1 MHNRKHL
8 AVLAALCF
16 SFSACQVDRIEI
28 PEEELFTREFI
39 KSFGI
44 ISSDQ
49 DWSVLKRAS
58 VKVSVPGTTDVRI
71 LAQVDGKTQLLAH
84 YSGVSGSRELEFDCP
99 KQTEYVL
106 VKTPANFERV
116 PLGGEFRVGAPSR
129 AIDGDDN
136 ILGYTIED
144 GYYWGNKYVH
154 GIYRKLPEGDARNMV
169 DAEIVAD
176 FSFISTGKPFVF
188 YPIYW
193 QTGGDDILGVYW
205 YENGEMKTKD
215 LFSNK
220 TTVKGEDGEEIK
232 YHNIY
237 RRTTLGSDLGITSR
251 IPADG
256 AVDQPTDGVIILDFN
271 RQVKIRASHQA
282 TISSGTLSV
291 PALSEDNMSVTYVY
305 SGATPG
311 TEVTF
316 WVNGGSFEAID
327 NTEGDLKTAM
337 NQTYSYK
344 FTIKDTPRSRWT
356 AVTYESS
363 SYDVSAGVV
372 GTITMTFDSDVSIG
386 TGNVTLTAESGDA
399 AVVGTAS
406 VSGKTVTMPYS
417 GASLDTSYTIA
428 IPDGFLKGTDGRNVI
443 LEGFEKNGKNVMKTP
458 GRKYD
463 EAVNAEF
470 SVTYDKDGKVLTES
484 GTSVVKSAEIVDA
497 VILYPEAN
505 KGNVKVTTDG
515 VGSLSYDVIGSA
527 NTTILSPVFGLR
539 TKVSKSV
546 SGVVSESNID
556 GTGYA
561 ILGIQPK
568 QDLMFTVYAFRAGND
583 GDKPNYP
590 QIWDNDN
597 ECQVENRY
605 HSYANCDVDVKG
617 KTEIWTKYTIT
628 ALLRKDGN
636 YMLFA
641 NPGSQGCICGLSY
654 QLPTDEVEF
663 GSVTY
668 TNDIGVT
675 NVRSRASSDGG
686 DSGLGTNGKI
696 PDFYLNGET
705 PESHDFVRSDGTQSK
720 AILENDEVL
729 THRISFTLK
738 EGVIFG
744 FYLRNESGANN
755 ITNHDGI
762 IVPHTSYSLSSLNQE
777 MPNTLFNN
785 LSGSSASKYFTKG
798 WGTSNPGGPDGEYHG
813 KLNGKDGKR
822 VEVPENRKY
831 STASTYT
838 VRINGQEMRYFSFE
852 DWVDYD
858 FNDIAFMV
866 APESTDTEIVDNEV
880 DTNPYIYAVED
891 LGATTTSDIDFND
904 IVFAVE
910 HVSGSDAAFV
920 TMLAAGGTLKA
931 HLYYKG
937 LEIGN
942 GFGEI
947 VAGPHVGTDK
957 ALGHVND
964 WFGVDTHNVTV
975 NVGGGVQ
982 TGFGALTTVRI
993 PVEEDFSLVGKLE
1006 GDISRENGF
1015 FVEIERED
1023 GRTTQITRPDHKGEA
1038 PQMIILPGTWH
1049 WPLERVAISEA
1060 YPGGINYDGTYLPSF
1075 QEWVTKGDGF
1085 GFQSIDW
1092 YKTAKDGTVMRHAWN
1107 GSEAARDY
1115 YSKQNN

>member
-58 VKVSVPGTTDVRI
+58 VKVSVPGSTDVRI

-106 VKTPANFERV
+106 VKTPTNFERV

-129 AIDGDDN
+129 AIDGTDN
-136 ILGYTIED
+136 VPGYTINN
-144 GYYWGNKYVH
+144 GYFWGNKYVDA
-154 GIYRKLPEGDARNMV
+154 IQQKLPENDPKNMV
-169 DAEIVAD
+169 SSEIVSD

-193 QTGGDDILGVYW
+193 QTTGDDVLGVYW

-220 TTVKGEDGEEIK
+220 ITVGDID

-237 RRTTLGSDLGITSR
+237 HRPTEGIDLNVDES

-256 AVDQPTDGVIILDFN
+256 AVNQPTEGKITLKFN
-271 RQVKIRASHQA
+271 RLVEVRPSHQA
-282 TISSGTLSV
+282 TLSSGTLSAPV
-291 PALSEDNMSVTYVY
+291 LSDDRMSVSYDY
-305 SGATPG
+305 SGISAG
-311 TEVTF
+311 TEVLF
-316 WVNGGSFEAID
+316 WVNGGSFVATD

-337 NQTYSYK
+337 NQTYSFK
-344 FTIKDTPRSRWT
+344 FVTKDTRTAWT
-356 AVTYESS
+356 SVKYTSDK
-363 SYDVSAGVV
+363 YDVTNGLSGLI
-372 GTITMTFDSDVSIG
+372 TITFDSNINRG
-386 TGNVTLTAESGDA
+386 TGAVSLTEISGTSEAAIGDVT
-399 AVVGTAS
+399 
-406 VSGKTVTMPYS
+406 VSGNTVKIPYS
-417 GASLDTSYTIA
+417 GASLDTSYTLV
-428 IPDGFLKGTDGRNVI
+428 IPDGYLIGEDNNNVN
-443 LEGFEKNGKNVMKTP
+443 LTGFDRDGKNTMKTP
-458 GRKYD
+458 GYKYG
-463 EAVNAEF
+463 EGINAGF
-470 SVTYDKDGKVLTES
+470 SVAY
-484 GTSVVKSAEIVDA
+484 GTNGYVTTNNGDA
-497 VILYPEAN
+497 VISSSAAEIMEATIIYPDAN
-505 KGNVKVTTDG
+505 KDKVKVSTDG
-515 VGSLSYDVIGSA
+515 VASLKYDIVGSA
-527 NTTILSPVFGLR
+527 SAESFTPEFGLR
-539 TKVSKSV
+539 TKIKSNV
-546 SGVVSESNID
+546 SGVVTENNID
-556 GTGYA
+556 GTDYA
-561 ILGIQPK
+561 ILGISPK
-568 QDLMFTVYAFRAGND
+568 RDILLTLYTFKESED
-583 GDKPNYP
+583 GSPSYP
-590 QIWDNDN
+590 QIWDNDLGKK
-597 ECQVENRY
+597 VENKNQ
-605 HSYANCDVDVKG
+605 SYATCNVSLKNNST
-617 KTEIWTKYTIT
+617 KTWTKYTVT
-628 ALLRKDGN
+628 VVLKKDGI
-636 YMLFA
+636 YRVFA
-641 NPGSQGCICGLSY
+641 NPGSQGRIAGLSY
-654 QLPTDEVEF
+654 QLPSEDVE
-663 GSVTY
+663 SSPVTY
-668 TNDIGVT
+668 YNGSDAAG
-675 NVRSRASSDGG
+675 VRSRVSSSD
-686 DSGLGTNGKI
+686 NGI
-696 PDFYLNGET
+696 PDLGNHGKVPDFFKEGEEPGHGFSRAT
-705 PESHDFVRSDGTQSK
+705 RGSKYAIRDGGK
-720 AILENDEVL
+720 DEVL

-744 FYLRNESGANN
+744 FYLRNNSGANN
-755 ITNHDGI
+755 LTNRENNSK
-762 IVPHTSYSLSSLNQE
+762 VVAYTNYSMSSLNQD
-777 MPNTLFNN
+777 MPNSFFNS
-785 LSGSSASKYFTKG
+785 LDPGAADAPFFASG
-798 WGTSNPGGPDGEYHG
+798 WGTPSGGKYHG
-813 KLNGKDGKR
+813 DLNG
-822 VEVPENRKY
+822 VTVPENRKY

-838 VRINGQEMRYFSFE
+838 VRINGQEMRYFCFE

-891 LGATTTSDIDFND
+891 LGATATSDIDFND

-910 HVSGSDAAFV
+910 YVSGSDAAFV

-937 LEIGN
+937 HEIGN

-957 ALGHVND
+957 VLGHVND

-975 NVGGGVQ
+975 NVGSGGVQ

-993 PVEEDFSLVGKLE
+993 PVDEDFSLVGKLE

-1015 FVEIERED
+1015 FVEVERED

-1075 QEWVTKGDGF
+1075 QEWVTNGDGN
-1085 GFQSIDW
+1085 GFQKTDW
-1092 YKTAKDGTVMRHAWN
+1092 YKTAKDGAVMRHAWN

>member
-106 VKTPANFERV
+106 VKTPTNFERV

-129 AIDGDDN
+129 AIDGTDN
-136 ILGYTIED
+136 VPGYTINN
-144 GYYWGNKYVH
+144 GYFWGNKYVDA
-154 GIYRKLPEGDARNMV
+154 IQQKLPENDPKNMV
-169 DAEIVAD
+169 SSEIVSD

-193 QTGGDDILGVYW
+193 QTTGDDVLGVYW

-220 TTVKGEDGEEIK
+220 ITVGDID

-237 RRTTLGSDLGITSR
+237 HRPTEGIDLNVDES

-256 AVDQPTDGVIILDFN
+256 AVNQPTEGKITLKFN
-271 RQVKIRASHQA
+271 RLVEVRPSHQA
-282 TISSGTLSV
+282 TISSGTLSAPV
-291 PALSEDNMSVTYVY
+291 LSDDRMSVSYDY
-305 SGATPG
+305 SGISAG
-311 TEVTF
+311 TEVLF
-316 WVNGGSFEAID
+316 WVNGGSFVATD

-337 NQTYSYK
+337 NQTYS
-344 FTIKDTPRSRWT
+344 FRFVTKDTRTAWT
-356 AVTYESS
+356 SVTYTSDKYNVTNGLS
-363 SYDVSAGVV
+363 GL
-372 GTITMTFDSDVSIG
+372 ITMTFDSNISRG
-386 TGNVTLTAESGDA
+386 TGAVSLTEISGTSEATIGDVT
-399 AVVGTAS
+399 
-406 VSGKTVTMPYS
+406 VSGNTVKIPYS
-417 GASLDTSYTIA
+417 SASLDTSYTLV
-428 IPDGFLKGTDGRNVI
+428 IPDGYLVGEDDNNVN
-443 LEGFEKNGKNVMKTP
+443 LTGFDRDGKNTMKTP
-458 GRKYD
+458 GYKYGEGNNLPFNITLAGNQIKD
-463 EAVNAEF
+463 YSGSEIISSEILTGVIKYPAKNN
-470 SVTYDKDGKVLTES
+470 DKDVVPKVQITGMSQVIFDLIGGDKTISFEYGIKNKANSGLSGVLDETAVSGGENSLIFIKPSQKARLTFYYVSKTSNYIYPSLWDNVQGKSVEAQAKSYKDMTE
-484 GTSVVKSAEIVDA
+484 
-497 VILYPEAN
+497 PE
-505 KGNVKVTTDG
+505 KWTVYTVTTD
-515 VGSLSYDVIGSA
+515 VEPNIEYVILPGG
-527 NTTILSPVFGLR
+527 N
-539 TKVSKSV
+539 
-546 SGVVSESNID
+546 N
-556 GTGYA
+556 
-561 ILGIQPK
+561 Q
-568 QDLMFTVYAFRAGND
+568 MFLA
-583 GDKPNYP
+583 
-590 QIWDNDN
+590 
-597 ECQVENRY
+597 
-605 HSYANCDVDVKG
+605 
-617 KTEIWTKYTIT
+617 
-628 ALLRKDGN
+628 
-636 YMLFA
+636 
-641 NPGSQGCICGLSY
+641 GLSY
-654 QLPTDEVEF
+654 QLPSEDVESS
-663 GSVTY
+663 SVTY
-668 TNDIGVT
+668 YNGLDAAG
-675 NVRSRASSDGG
+675 VRSRVSSSD
-686 DSGLGTNGKI
+686 NGI
-696 PDFYLNGET
+696 PDLGNHGKVPDFFKEGEEPGHGFSRAT
-705 PESHDFVRSDGTQSK
+705 RGSKYAIRDGGK
-720 AILENDEVL
+720 DEVL

-744 FYLRNESGANN
+744 FYLRNNSGANN
-755 ITNHDGI
+755 LTNRENNSK
-762 IVPHTSYSLSSLNQE
+762 VVAYTNYSMSSLNQD
-777 MPNTLFNN
+777 MPNSFFNS
-785 LSGSSASKYFTKG
+785 LDPGAADAPFFASG
-798 WGTSNPGGPDGEYHG
+798 WGTPSGGKYHG
-813 KLNGKDGKR
+813 DLNG
-822 VEVPENRKY
+822 VTVPENRKY

-866 APESTDTEIVDNEV
+866 APESTDSEIVDNEV

-891 LGATTTSDIDFND
+891 LGATATSDIDFND

-1006 GDISRENGF
+1006 EDISRENGF
-1015 FVEIERED
+1015 FVEVERED

-1092 YKTAKDGTVMRHAWN
+1092 YKTAKDGAVMRHAWN

>member
-58 VKVSVPGTTDVRI
+58 VKVSVPGSTDVRI
-71 LAQVDGKTQLLAH
+71 LAQIDGKTQLLAH

-106 VKTPANFERV
+106 VKTPTNFERV

-129 AIDGDDN
+129 AIDGTDN
-136 ILGYTIED
+136 VPGYTIED

-154 GIYRKLPEGDARNMV
+154 GIYSKLPEGKASNMN
-169 DAEIVAD
+169 AEGTVAD

-188 YPIYW
+188 YPIFW
-193 QTGGDDILGVYW
+193 ATTGDDVLGVYW
-205 YENGEMKTKD
+205 YENGEMKTQD

-220 TTVKGEDGEEIK
+220 TNYIGESGREALH
-232 YHNIY
+232 HNIY
-237 RRTTLGSDLGITSR
+237 HRTTMGEDLVITDKV
-251 IPADG
+251 PADG
-256 AVDQPTDGVIILDFN
+256 AVDQPSDGTITIKFN
-271 RQVKIRASHQA
+271 REVEIRPSHQA
-282 TISSGTLSV
+282 AISSGSLSA
-291 PALSEDNMSVTYVY
+291 PQLSADKKSVSYSY
-305 SGATPG
+305 SGATSC
-311 TEVTF
+311 TEVVFTL
-316 WVNGGSFEAID
+316 NGGSFVATD
-327 NTEGDLKTAM
+327 NKEGDLKTAM
-337 NQTYSYK
+337 NQTDSFSF
-344 FTIKDTPRSRWT
+344 FTKDTRTSWT
-356 AVTYESS
+356 EVTYVTTAYNITDGLS
-363 SYDVSAGVV
+363 GL
-372 GTITMTFDSDVSIG
+372 ITMTFDANISHGTGMVSLIGSSGASAATVGDVTVSGTTVSI
-386 TGNVTLTAESGDA
+386 
-399 AVVGTAS
+399 
-406 VSGKTVTMPYS
+406 PYT
-417 GASLDTSYTIA
+417 GASLDASYTLS
-428 IPDGFLKGTDGRNVI
+428 IPEGFLFGDDGNSVN
-443 LEGFEKNGKNVMKTP
+443 LTGFDRDGKNVLKTP
-458 GRKYD
+458 GCKYGQGQNVELD
-463 EAVNAEF
+463 VKPNGNNIGTEYGGSIVKEDNSYIDALIYFKRDA
-470 SVTYDKDGKVLTES
+470 DGKAKSKINSDQNVTFNII
-484 GTSVVKSAEIVDA
+484 GTSESRQFSYGIR
-497 VILYPEAN
+497 
-505 KGNVKVTTDG
+505 TR
-515 VGSLSYDVIGSA
+515 VGS
-527 NTTILSPVFGLR
+527 
-539 TKVSKSV
+539 K
-546 SGVVSESNID
+546 ID
-556 GTGYA
+556 GIISDENLSGDSRSLVVIKPKHDMLVSIYAFGIDTKGECPRLWHNAVDGEGYA
-561 ILGIQPK
+561 IDI
-568 QDLMFTVYAFRAGND
+568 R
-583 GDKPNYP
+583 KP
-590 QIWDNDN
+590 DN
-597 ECQVENRY
+597 E
-605 HSYANCDVDVKG
+605 AAP
-617 KTEIWTKYTIT
+617 IKYTT
-628 ALLRKDGN
+628 SAQVK
-636 YMLFA
+636 A
-641 NPGSQGCICGLSY
+641 NKEYAIVSSAAEISIAGLSY
-654 QLPTDEVEF
+654 QLPLDEVEHTP
-663 GSVTY
+663 VTY
-668 TNDIGVT
+668 RNDGSLAG
-675 NVRSRASSDGG
+675 VRSRVASDSE
-686 DSGLGTNGKI
+686 DSGLGNHGQI
-696 PDFYLNGET
+696 PEFIKNGEK
-705 PESHDFVRSDGTQSK
+705 PEDHGFTRAIGTDGK
-720 AILENDEVL
+720 PILQNDEVL

-744 FYLRNESGANN
+744 FYLRNESGADN

-762 IVPHTSYSLSSLNQE
+762 TVPHTSYSLSSLNKE
-777 MPNTLFNN
+777 MDNTLFNK
-785 LSGSSASKYFTKG
+785 LSGSSASKYFTNG
-798 WGTSNPGGPDGEYHG
+798 WGTPNEGGPDGKYHG
-813 KLNGKDGKR
+813 KLNGIT
-822 VEVPENRKY
+822 VPENRKY

-838 VRINGQEMRYFSFE
+838 VKINGQEMRYFSFE

-891 LGATTTSDIDFND
+891 LGATATSDIDFND

-910 HVSGSDAAFV
+910 YVSGSDAAFV

-937 LEIGN
+937 HEIGN

-975 NVGGGVQ
+975 NVGSGGVQ

-1015 FVEIERED
+1015 FVEVERED

-1075 QEWVTKGDGF
+1075 QEWVTNGDGN
-1085 GFQSIDW
+1085 GFQKTDW
-1092 YKTAKDGTVMRHAWN
+1092 YKTAKDGAVMRHAWN

>member
-58 VKVSVPGTTDVRI
+58 VKVSVPGSTDVRI
-71 LAQVDGKTQLLAH
+71 LAQIDGKTQLLAH

-106 VKTPANFERV
+106 VKTPTNFERV
-116 PLGGEFRVGAPSR
+116 PLGGEFRVGVPSR
-129 AIDGDDN
+129 AIDGTDAVP
-136 ILGYTIED
+136 GYTINN
-144 GYYWGNKYVH
+144 GYFWGNKYVDA
-154 GIYRKLPEGDARNMV
+154 IQQKLPENDPKNMV
-169 DAEIVAD
+169 SSEIVSD

-193 QTGGDDILGVYW
+193 QTTGDDVLGVYW

-220 TTVKGEDGEEIK
+220 ITVGDID

-237 RRTTLGSDLGITSR
+237 HRPTEGIDLNVDES

-256 AVDQPTDGVIILDFN
+256 AVNQPTEGKITLKFN
-271 RQVKIRASHQA
+271 RLVEVRPSHQA
-282 TISSGTLSV
+282 TISSGTLSAPV
-291 PALSEDNMSVTYVY
+291 LSDDRMSVSYDY
-305 SGATPG
+305 SGISAG
-311 TEVTF
+311 TEVLF
-316 WVNGGSFEAID
+316 WVNGGSFVATD

-337 NQTYSYK
+337 NQTYS
-344 FTIKDTPRSRWT
+344 FRFVTKDTRTAWT
-356 AVTYESS
+356 SVTYTSDKYNVTNGLS
-363 SYDVSAGVV
+363 GL
-372 GTITMTFDSDVSIG
+372 ITMTFDSNISRG
-386 TGNVTLTAESGDA
+386 TGAVSLTEISGTSEATIGDVT
-399 AVVGTAS
+399 
-406 VSGKTVTMPYS
+406 VSGNTVKIPYS
-417 GASLDTSYTIA
+417 GASLDTSYTLV
-428 IPDGFLKGTDGRNVI
+428 IPDGYLVGEDDNNVN
-443 LEGFEKNGKNVMKTP
+443 LTGFDRNGKNTMKTP
-458 GRKYD
+458 EYEYGQGQNVELDVKANGNNIGTQYGGSIVKEDNSYIDALIYFKRDTEGKPKSKISTDYNVNFDIIGTSESREFSYGIRTRVGNKISGIVSDENLSGDSRSLVVIKPKYD
-463 EAVNAEF
+463 MVVSIYAFGVEA
-470 SVTYDKDGKVLTES
+470 
-484 GTSVVKSAEIVDA
+484 
-497 VILYPEAN
+497 
-505 KGNVKVTTDG
+505 KGVCPKLWHNVTDG
-515 VGSLSYDVIGSA
+515 D
-527 NTTILSPVFGLR
+527 
-539 TKVSKSV
+539 
-546 SGVVSESNID
+546 
-556 GTGYA
+556 GYA
-561 ILGIQPK
+561 
-568 QDLMFTVYAFRAGND
+568 
-583 GDKPNYP
+583 
-590 QIWDNDN
+590 DNTYENLEN
-597 ECQVENRY
+597 ET
-605 HSYANCDVDVKG
+605 SP
-617 KTEIWTKYTIT
+617 IKYTIS
-628 ALLRKDGN
+628 APVKAGKE
-636 YMLFA
+636 YA
-641 NPGSQGCICGLSY
+641 IISSAAEICIAGLSY
-654 QLPTDEVEF
+654 QLPSEDVESS
-663 GSVTY
+663 SVTY
-668 TNDIGVT
+668 YNGSDAAG
-675 NVRSRASSDGG
+675 VRSRVSSSD
-686 DSGLGTNGKI
+686 NGI
-696 PDFYLNGET
+696 PDLGNHGKVPDFFKEGEEPGHGFSRAT
-705 PESHDFVRSDGTQSK
+705 RGSKYAIRDGGK
-720 AILENDEVL
+720 DEVL

-744 FYLRNESGANN
+744 FYLRNNSGANN
-755 ITNHDGI
+755 LTNRENNSK
-762 IVPHTSYSLSSLNQE
+762 VVAYTNYSMSSLNQD
-777 MPNTLFNN
+777 MPNSFFNS
-785 LSGSSASKYFTKG
+785 LDPGAADAPFFASG
-798 WGTSNPGGPDGEYHG
+798 WGTPSGGKYHG
-813 KLNGKDGKR
+813 DLKG
-822 VEVPENRKY
+822 VTVPGNRKY

-880 DTNPYIYAVED
+880 DTKPYIYAVED
-891 LGATTTSDIDFND
+891 LGATATSDIDFND

-910 HVSGSDAAFV
+910 HVSGNDAAFV

-937 LEIGN
+937 HEIGN

-957 ALGHVND
+957 ALGHVNE

-1015 FVEIERED
+1015 FVEVERED

-1092 YKTAKDGTVMRHAWN
+1092 YKTAKDGAVMRHAWN